1 MPASTLQEARMTA
14 SAPVLDSSPA
24 YDLVESLLILGG
36 RMAPGRWRAWAEQ
49 TRARLD
55 AAAVR
60 RLRVWFGGDTPVGGA
75 ALALIPRL
83 SAPRDADALLA
94 GLAALPPG
102 DWLRLAVT
110 AGFTDPETP
119 LTSDDLLGLRGAPKA
134 ARAYVERYLR
144 LNGRA
149 QGHLLWILDEPEA
162 ARAELIEIMR
172 RHLAGP
178 FAAVEPTI
186 RDERVRAAQRLEDSL
201 AGELA
206 TALPWLSKIREL
218 RGFSPV
224 VVAPSAFVP
233 NLSAYYH
240 EIRQPL
246 FDGTSYE
253 PYILAVSNHLLL
265 GVTRRGRPATDSPHG
280 ERSSS
285 RSGIERSAVLF
296 GLLADPTR
304 LHMLRLLAT
313 RPYYGQELASALNIS
328 GATTTHHTNE
338 LIRAGVV
345 TIERQAHRTYFVL
358 RTASLA
364 HELRASLDFL
374 LRADQ
379 AASFDG
385 PGDEKEPVR

>member
-1 MPASTLQEARMTA
+1 MTS

-24 YDLVESLLILGG
+24 YDLVESLLALGG
-36 RMAPGRWRAWAEQ
+36 RMAPGRWRAWTEQ
-49 TRARLD
+49 ACASLD
-55 AAAVR
+55 AAAAR
-60 RLRVWFGGDTPVGGA
+60 RLRLWFGGPAPVGGA
-75 ALALIPRL
+75 ALALVPRL
-83 SAPRDADALLA
+83 SAPRDADALLS
-94 GLAALPPG
+94 GLAALSRG

-110 AGFTDPETP
+110 TGFTDPETP
-119 LTSDDLLGLRGAPKA
+119 LTSDDLLGLRGSPKA

-144 LNGRA
+144 LSGRT

-178 FAAVEPTI
+178 FAAVAPTI
-186 RDERVRAAQRLEDSL
+186 RDERERAAQRLAELL
-201 AGELA
+201 AGDLA
-206 TALPWLSKIREL
+206 PAPPWLSKIHEL
-218 RGFSPV
+218 QGFSPV

-246 FDGTSYE
+246 FDGTPYE
-253 PYILAVSNHLLL
+253 PYILAVSNHLIL
-265 GVTRRGRPATDSPHG
+265 GVTRRGRPATESPPHG

-285 RSGIERSAVLF
+285 RSGVERSAALF

-358 RTASLA
+358 QTASLA
-364 HELRASLDFL
+364 RELRARLDFL

-379 AASFDG
+379 AAAFDS
-385 PGDEKEPVR
+385 PGDDREPVR